1 MIVLFVILLLILM
14 ISTYYCVKFALVI
27 IRIKDVLEESLEKID
42 DRHNKITEI
51 LEIPLFFDSPE
62 VRRTLNEIKEVQEI
76 ILEISDS
83 LTNAYNNNSKKDQN
97 DRS

>member
-83 LTNAYNNNSKKDQN
+83 LANAYNNNSKKDQN